1 MFAGSMLA
9 GSMLARALAL
19 LGALSS
25 LGLGNISLDHL
36 LHI

>member
-1 MFAGSMLA
+1 MFA

-19 LGALSS
+19 LGALST
-25 LGLGNISLDHL
+25 LGFRNIALDHL